1 MLKTALIKCYRCG
14 HRVLP
19 QEAKQHPCWQQLLP
33 WLDAKDKVNVNV
45 GEDCALCPPEDQR
58 KIKAGCH
65 VNGLPSCEWCSYVDE
80 TVEGFEAG
88 EITPLSPEDI
98 GKLASAQDE
107 PDEDNNP
114 LAGHYCPACGEA
126 LEEGHMC
133 AEIDVLAQAAWSSYK
148 AGICPCGNA
157 ECDGIAWLL
166 NGKESFEMLEV
177 DL

>member
-1 MLKTALIKCYRCG
+1 MDKETQQ
-14 HRVLP
+14 RV
-19 QEAKQHPCWQQLLP
+19 AKLR
-33 WLDAKDKVNVNV
+33 
-45 GEDCALCPPEDQR
+45 E
-58 KIKAGCH
+58 
-65 VNGLPSCEWCSYVDE
+65 S
-80 TVEGFEAG
+80 FEAVK
-88 EITPLSPEDI
+88 ELYEYAKSI
-98 GKLASAQDE
+98 GALE
-107 PDEDNNP
+107 PDEDDNP
-114 LAGHYCPACGEA
+114 FDGHYCPACGEA